1 VAPAK
6 KYSIQLKRPDSD
18 WSKLNLYGIAYVL
31 GLGKLLA
38 EEATMTTELIDC
50 TPTWEETA
58 YILVHALQGNPQNEM
73 AREELI
79 RMGKIIDQMQGH
91 IRRLKEGGAL

>member
-1 VAPAK
+1 MAPAK
-6 KYSIQLKRPDSD
+6 KYSIQLTRPDSN
-18 WSKLNLYGIAYVL
+18 WSKPNLYGIAYVL

-58 YILVHALQGNPQNEM
+58 HLLVHTLQCNPDNES
-73 AREELI
+73 ARAELL
-79 RMGKIIDQMQGH
+79 RMGKIIDQQQ
-91 IRRLKEGGAL
+91 RRIKELRGAL

>member
-1 VAPAK
+1 M
-6 KYSIQLKRPDSD
+6 
-18 WSKLNLYGIAYVL
+18 L

-58 YILVHALQGNPQNEM
+58 HMLVHTLQCNPQNEM
-73 AREELI
+73 AREELL
-79 RMGKIIDQMQGH
+79 RMGKIIDQQQRH
-91 IRRLKEGGAL
+91 IKEIRGAL

>member
-1 VAPAK
+1 M
-6 KYSIQLKRPDSD
+6 
-18 WSKLNLYGIAYVL
+18 L

-58 YILVHALQGNPQNEM
+58 HMLVHALQCNPHNKA
-73 AREELI
+73 AREELL
-79 RMGKIIDQMQGH
+79 RMGKIIDQQQQK
-91 IRRLKEGGAL
+91 IKELRGAT

>member
-1 VAPAK
+1 
-6 KYSIQLKRPDSD
+6 
-18 WSKLNLYGIAYVL
+18 
-31 GLGKLLA
+31 
-38 EEATMTTELIDC
+38 MTTELIDC

-58 YILVHALQGNPQNEM
+58 YILVHTLQCNPDNES
-73 AREELI
+73 ARAELL

>member
-6 KYSIQLKRPDSD
+6 AFSIQLTRPDSY
-18 WSKLNLYGIAYVL
+18 WSKQPTGC
-31 GLGKLLA
+31 LGKLPA

-58 YILVHALQGNPQNEM
+58 RMLVHTLQCNPQNEM
-73 AREELI
+73 AREELL
-79 RMGKIIDQMQGH
+79 RMGKIIDQQQERIKE
-91 IRRLKEGGAL
+91 IRGAL

>member
-1 VAPAK
+1 M
-6 KYSIQLKRPDSD
+6 
-18 WSKLNLYGIAYVL
+18 L

-79 RMGKIIDQMQGH
+79 RMGKIIDQMQLN
-91 IRRLKEGGAL
+91 IFRLKEGEAL